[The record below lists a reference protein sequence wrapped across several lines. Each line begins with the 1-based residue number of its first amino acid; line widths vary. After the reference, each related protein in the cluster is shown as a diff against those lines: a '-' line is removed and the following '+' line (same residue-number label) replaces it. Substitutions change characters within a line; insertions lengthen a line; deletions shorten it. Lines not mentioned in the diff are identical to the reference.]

1 MMELSRDRHRPFG
14 QKADRFRDLLR
25 RYPELGTHQVDEMIS
40 LYGQLSIL
48 EVALLSADERVAEQF
63 DAFLHG
69 HSDKLQTR
77 WRDHLVFAL
86 AFIGSFASIV
96 GLIVA
101 VMR

>member
-1 MMELSRDRHRPFG
+1 MMEVARERHRPFG
-14 QKADRFRDLLR
+14 RKADRFRDLLR
-25 RYPELGTHQVDEMIS
+25 RYPELTTYQLDEMVSI
-40 LYGQLSIL
+40 YDQLSTL

-63 DAFLHG
+63 DAFLHS
-69 HSDKLQTR
+69 HSGRLQML